1 MAEGSKTS
9 VSFFSKEP
17 LECPACGATFHKEE
31 LKTGRGRLIA
41 GDLTIEL
48 RRLYEPSKKY
58 GAVYPLI
65 YPITV
70 CPGCYYAAFPK
81 DFSDPPPETVEKVRE
96 NTDTRVS
103 SIRSIFEE
111 LDFEEPRTL
120 KEGAASYY
128 FAIMC
133 YDFFPLEASPTIKR
147 GLCAVRA
154 AWCFQDLHKNFS
166 NENYDYLANLFFR
179 KARFF
184 YILAVEYEQTG
195 KESMRGLSHFGP
207 DVDKNFGYDGVLY
220 IAAYLESK
228 YGPKEN
234 PETRKKSL
242 VNAKRT
248 VARIFGMG
256 RASKDKPAAILD
268 NARDLHEQIGKEIEQ
283 LADEE

>member
-1 MAEGSKTS
+1 MAEDSKTS
-9 VSFFSKEP
+9 LSFFSKNSI
-17 LECPACGATFHKEE
+17 ECPVCGASFRKEE

-65 YPITV
+65 YPVMV
-70 CPGCYYAAFPK
+70 CPACYYAAFSR
-81 DFSDPPPETVEKVRE
+81 DFTQIPDDIKEVTREETDR
-96 NTDTRVS
+96 RVN

-111 LDFEEPRTL
+111 LDFEETRTL

-128 FAIMC
+128 FAIMS
-133 YDFFPLEASPTIKR
+133 YDHFPEDFSPTIKR
-147 GLCAVRA
+147 GICALRA
-154 AWCFQDLHKNFS
+154 GWVFQDLHTNFPA
-166 NENYDYLANLFFR
+166 ENFDYLSKLLYR

-184 YILAVEYEQTG
+184 YMLAVEYEQNG
-195 KESMRGLSHFGP
+195 KESMRGCPHLGP

-220 IAAYLESK
+220 LSAYLESL
-228 YGPKEN
+228 YGPKED
-234 PETRKKSL
+234 PEQRKKSL
-242 VNAKRT
+242 ENAKRT

-268 NARDLHEQIGKEIEQ
+268 NARDLHERLGKEIE
-283 LADEE
+283 ASDAG